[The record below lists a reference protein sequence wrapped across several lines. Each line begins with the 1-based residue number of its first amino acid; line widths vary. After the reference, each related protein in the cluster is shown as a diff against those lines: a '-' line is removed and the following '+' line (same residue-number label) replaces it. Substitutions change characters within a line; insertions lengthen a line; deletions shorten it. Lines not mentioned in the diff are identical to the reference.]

1 MVAGVES
8 AADATRAAPLRLRL
22 LGPMEVMRDGRP
34 LALPPSRKVRAL
46 VAYLAAQPRA
56 RARGHLCELLWDV
69 PNDPRGELRWCL
81 SKARALL
88 DHAARPRVVSDADAV
103 RLDLE
108 DADVDVREIDRAL
121 HRGVG
126 SLDVDALRALASHFA
141 GDFLQG
147 LELARAPAFA
157 AWLLAQRRHYRA
169 AHAAVLEHLAR
180 ALPPGDD
187 DALVH
192 VERWLQLVPLDRR
205 AHGRMLE
212 VLARRGRLAEGDE
225 HLAVATRLFE
235 AEGQDWRPLGLAW
248 RRLRAGHAGSV
259 PAAVAPGTFPATDAT
274 PTPAA
279 VPPPALADNPPAPEA
294 GPTRRASIAV
304 MPFADLPRA
313 AATRSAVAHGLSFD
327 VIARLAK
334 LRSMFVIAQG
344 TVFALDAR
352 NVGAE
357 EAGRAL
363 DVDYV
368 CSGSLR
374 RDGERVDVSVQLV
387 ETRTARIV
395 WADVFSTRADGA
407 FAVLDEIVD
416 RIVASI
422 ALRIEEAERNRAVLK
437 APNSLDAWEAHHR
450 GLWHMFRFNRQD
462 NEQAHHFFEAATRM
476 DPTFSRP
483 WAGLSFTHF
492 QNAFLGWGEREREI
506 EAAYRTASQ
515 ALAADELD
523 PTAHWALGRALWLR
537 GRVDASLGELDT
549 AVELS
554 PNFAVGHYTR
564 AFIHAQSGDPEAAIR
579 ASDHSR
585 QLSPFDPLLFA
596 MLCTRAIAL
605 LRLGRFDEAA
615 DWALR
620 AVARP
625 NAHVHIL
632 GIAAHCLALADRLDE
647 ARAVVAS
654 IQRQSP
660 GYRVDELVGAFRFG
674 DDALALMRRV
684 SPLIG
689 L

>member
-1 MVAGVES
+1 MVASVES
-8 AADATRAAPLRLRL
+8 AAGAAQAHARALRLRL
-22 LGPMEVMRDGRP
+22 LGPMEVLRDGRP

-46 VAYLAAQPRA
+46 VALLAAQPRGIA
-56 RARGHLCELLWDV
+56 RSRLCELLWDL

-88 DHAARPRVVSDADAV
+88 DHAQHTRVLSDADTV
-103 RLDLE
+103 RLDL
-108 DADVDVREIDRAL
+108 DDGDVDVREVDRAL
-121 HRGVG
+121 RAGVD
-126 SLDVDALRALASHFA
+126 SLDAGALRRLASHFA

-147 LELARAPAFA
+147 LEIARAPAFS
-157 AWLLAQRRHYRA
+157 AWLVAQRRHYRA
-169 AHAAVLEHLAR
+169 AHAVVLEHLAR
-180 ALPPGDD
+180 ATPAHDD
-187 DALVH
+187 EAIVH
-192 VERWLQLVPLDRR
+192 VERWLQLAPLDRR
-205 AHGRMLE
+205 AHEQMLE
-212 VLARRGRLAEGDE
+212 VLARRGRLADGDE

-235 AEGQDWRPLGLAW
+235 AEGQDWRPIGLAW
-248 RRLRAGHAGSV
+248 RRLRAGLTGSST
-259 PAAVAPGTFPATDAT
+259 AAATAPR
-274 PTPAA
+274 
-279 VPPPALADNPPAPEA
+279 PEA
-294 GPTRRASIAV
+294 AAPPIVAAPVADGAADPSPRPARRASIAV
-304 MPFADLPRA
+304 MPFADVPRPA
-313 AATRSAVAHGLSFD
+313 GPRSALSHGLTFD

-352 NVGAE
+352 DVGAE

-374 RDGERVDVSVQLV
+374 RDGERVDASVQLV

-395 WADVFSTRADGA
+395 WADTFAARADGA
-407 FAVLDEIVD
+407 LSVLDEIGN

-437 APNSLDAWEAHHR
+437 PPDSLDAWEAHHR
-450 GLWHMFRFNRQD
+450 GLWHMFRFNRED
-462 NEQAHHFFEAATRM
+462 NEQAHHFFDAAVKL

-492 QNAFLGWGEREREI
+492 QNAFLGWGEREREV

-523 PTAHWALGRALWLR
+523 PSAHWALGRALWLR

-554 PNFAVGHYTR
+554 PNFALGHYTR
-564 AFIHAQSGDPEAAIR
+564 AFIHAQSGDPEAGIR

-585 QLSPFDPLLFA
+585 ELSPFDPLLFA

-605 LRLGRFDEAA
+605 MRLGRFDEAA

-647 ARAVVAS
+647 AHAVVAS
-654 IQRQSP
+654 IRRQVR
-660 GYRVDELVGAFRFG
+660 GYRVDDLIAAFRFG

-684 SPLIG
+684 SPRIG